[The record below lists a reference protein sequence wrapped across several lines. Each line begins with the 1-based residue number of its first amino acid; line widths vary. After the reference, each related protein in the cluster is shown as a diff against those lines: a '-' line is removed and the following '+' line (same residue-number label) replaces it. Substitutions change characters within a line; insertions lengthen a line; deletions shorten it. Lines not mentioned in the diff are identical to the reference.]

1 MPPSPPQNP
10 GYHVQHYGP
19 HNVTVTV
26 QWGYPEF
33 DGGVPV
39 DNYTISG
46 ANIMTTTSRINETT
60 LSLPYNARQTIEVAA
75 TNCIRTSRTAT
86 FTYFKGR
93 AGGIIMITFT
103 LVNYKALNTG
113 VGKINFL
120 TLNLSVVTAKIVY
133 NPLFPFQLLYSALH
147 SS

>member
-1 MPPSPPQNP
+1 MYMYNGPPFCLASGLPSPPQNP

-46 ANIMTTTSRINETT
+46 TNIMTTTSQINETT
-60 LSLPYNARQTIEVAA
+60 LTLPYNARQTIEVAA
-75 TNCIRTSRTAT
+75 TNCIGTSGTAT
-86 FTYFKGR
+86 FTYFESEYNCLALVTVK
-93 AGGIIMITFT
+93 IICW
-103 LVNYKALNTG
+103 
-113 VGKINFL
+113 
-120 TLNLSVVTAKIVY
+120 
-133 NPLFPFQLLYSALH
+133 H
-147 SS
+147 

>member
-1 MPPSPPQNP
+1 MWYHFIITHFQCYTDMLMPLIYTCIPDTAPVPFFYPGQPPSPPQNT

-46 ANIMTTTSRINETT
+46 TNIITTTSQINETT
-60 LSLPYNARQTIEVAA
+60 LTLPYNARQTIEVAA
-75 TNCIRTSRTAT
+75 TNCNGTSRSAM
-86 FTYFKGR
+86 FVYFEG
-93 AGGIIMITFT
+93 TCT
-103 LVNYKALNTG
+103 
-113 VGKINFL
+113 
-120 TLNLSVVTAKIVY
+120 
-133 NPLFPFQLLYSALH
+133 
-147 SS
+147 